1 MRRLANPNLQSAGPA
16 VRVAPTEVSFASLEA
31 MTAIYAK
38 QEDGRFSKHGTFL
51 TLFSDLVL
59 NSPTLITIPD
69 PALHKRLHRV
79 IEQAF
84 TPQALARQEPIQ
96 KQHIGRAMAQLDEV
110 AGGKARCD
118 LADVLETMFW
128 EIIGDLAFGEPLM
141 AGKRPTFE
149 SLKQMG
155 KKSMPGVEMLGAL
168 LSTPGVAPAIET
180 ARELFSMLPISSQLS
195 KIVPSRKLRE

>member
-1 MRRLANPNLQSAGPA
+1 MRVGPG
-16 VRVAPTEVSFASLEA
+16 EVSFASLEA
-31 MTAIYAK
+31 MTTIYAR
-38 QEDGRFSKHGTFL
+38 QEDGRFSKRGTFL

-84 TPQALARQEPIQ
+84 TPQSLARQEPIQ
-96 KQHIGRAMAQLDEV
+96 KQHIGRAKAQLDRV
-110 AGGKARCD
+110 DAGTGACD

-128 EIIGDLAFGEPLM
+128 EMIGDLAFGEPLM
-141 AGKRPTFE
+141 AGKRPAYE
-149 SLKQMG
+149 SLKRLG
-155 KKSMPGVEMLGAL
+155 RRSMPGVELLGAL
-168 LSTPGVAPAIET
+168 LSTPGVAPAIEA
-180 ARELFSMLPISSQLS
+180 ARGVFSMLPVPSQLS